1 MMQNKHCATWTGWTL
16 GMLLLG
22 LCQACS
28 QLELDTA
35 DNGGQNDEGKCQVR
49 VMARGADSQTDL
61 YPLLVYAFSPSG
73 KLIAQQQMTGEG
85 QNINLQLPKA
95 T

>member
-1 MMQNKHCATWTGWTL
+1 MTFNKHRATWAGWIL

-35 DNGGQNDEGKCQVR
+35 ADGGQSNEGKCQVR

-61 YPLLVYAFSPSG
+61 YPLQVYAFSTAG
-73 KLIAQQQMTGEG
+73 KLIG
-85 QNINLQLPKA
+85 
-95 T
+95 